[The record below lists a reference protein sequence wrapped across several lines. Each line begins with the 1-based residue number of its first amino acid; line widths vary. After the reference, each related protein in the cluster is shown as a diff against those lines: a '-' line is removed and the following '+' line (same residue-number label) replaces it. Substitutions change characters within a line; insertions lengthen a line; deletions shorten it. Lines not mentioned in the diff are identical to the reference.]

1 MARACARGRAS
12 SRRARRA
19 ARAPGP
25 RGDRRLPR
33 RDRAPGARLV
43 RAAALRAARRAHR
56 HGHDPRA
63 RRRGVPR
70 VRDDPRGPAALLA
83 PAEGAGALRMK
94 IIQRSYREND
104 RRALQDAGIHPLLAK
119 IYAARSIRSA
129 AELAYSAARLLPPT
143 LLKGMAQSATLLA
156 DAIQAGQR
164 LLIIADYD
172 ADGATACA
180 VGMRALR
187 QFGANVDYLVP
198 DRFKLGYGLSPELV
212 DLAAE
217 RKPDLLITVDNGIA
231 SVEGV
236 ARARALGIAT
246 LITDHHLPGDSLPAA
261 ACIVNPNQP
270 GCSFPS
276 KALAGVGVM
285 FYVMVALRAELRKRG
300 ALKSEVNL
308 GALTDL
314 VALGTIADVVP
325 LDVNNRNL
333 VAQGLKRIR
342 AGRAQPGITA
352 LLRAAGRNAAE
363 ASSFD
368 LGFVAGPRLNAAGR
382 LADMSLGI
390 ECLITDDEARAA
402 NCAREL
408 DRLNGERRKI
418 EGGMLEQALEKLKT
432 LEPEAQSTFFAP
444 DWHEGVVGIL
454 ASRLKDRLHKPVI
467 CFARAADGRN
477 LKGSGRSVPGLHLR
491 DCLDLVAKRDPGLIL
506 RFGGHAQAAGLTI
519 AESEYPRFG
528 VAFERALDEALPASA
543 RTRTVETDGSLER
556 SYYTLEV
563 ARMLEDGIW
572 GQAFPQPLFCDT
584 FVVESQRVVG
594 ERHLKLVVS
603 KDGRRFEAMRFG
615 ALDALPSPL
624 RAAYRLAVNEFNGLK
639 SIQLN
644 VEHVES

>member
-1 MARACARGRAS
+1 MN
-12 SRRARRA
+12 
-19 ARAPGP
+19 
-25 RGDRRLPR
+25 
-33 RDRAPGARLV
+33 
-43 RAAALRAARRAHR
+43 
-56 HGHDPRA
+56 
-63 RRRGVPR
+63 
-70 VRDDPRGPAALLA
+70 
-83 PAEGAGALRMK
+83 
-94 IIQRSYREND
+94 IIQRSYQETH
-104 RRALQDAGIHPLLAK
+104 RRALVEAGIHPLLAK

-129 AELAYSAARLLPPT
+129 AELAYSAATLLPPT
-143 LLKGMAQSATLLA
+143 QLKGMEQAAALLA
-156 DAIQAGQR
+156 DAIHAGRR

-187 QFGANVDYLVP
+187 LFGANVDYLVP

-212 DLAAE
+212 DLAASGSKGG
-217 RKPDLLITVDNGIA
+217 KPDLLITVDNGIA

-236 ARARALGIAT
+236 ARARALGIGT
-246 LITDHHLPGDSLPAA
+246 LITDHHLPGAELPQAD
-261 ACIVNPNQP
+261 CIVNPNQA
-270 GCSFPS
+270 GCTFPS

-285 FYVMVALRAELRKRG
+285 FYVMIALRAQLRQRG
-300 ALKSEVNL
+300 ALKSELNL

-325 LDVNNRNL
+325 LDANNRNL

-342 AGRAQPGITA
+342 AGRAQPGIMA
-352 LLRAAGRNAAE
+352 LLRAAGRNVSE

-418 EGGMLEQALEKLKT
+418 ESGMLEQALEKLKA
-432 LEPEAQSTFFAP
+432 LETQAESTFFAP

-491 DCLDLVAKRDPGLIL
+491 DCLDLVAKRIPGLIL

-519 AESEYPRFG
+519 AQSEYPRF
-528 VAFERALDEALPASA
+528 ALSFEQALEETLPASA
-543 RTRTVETDGSLER
+543 RTRTVETDGSLQQA
-556 SYYTLEV
+556 YYTLEV

-584 FVVESQRVVG
+584 FAVESQRVVG
-594 ERHLKLVVS
+594 ERHLKLLLN
-603 KDGRRFEAMRFG
+603 KDGRRLEAMRFG
-615 ALDALPSPL
+615 ALDPLPARL